1 MDSSHCLLRSQRIR
15 ITSVRP
21 HTEMNLTRTNK
32 SKTTSLKG
40 VLHNVTILDDQFEV
54 RLMVLNDRDVF
65 QRVLGVD

>member
-1 MDSSHCLLRSQRIR
+1 MDSSHCLRSQRTIG